1 MQSRQFCV
9 GQRSGCEVAV
19 HAVKQTYN
27 EEVTE
32 GVILL
37 SMQGMPL
44 TGENEENTSP
54 EDNKASLCH
63 ERY

>member
-1 MQSRQFCV
+1 MQSRQLCV

-19 HAVKQTYN
+19 HALKQTYN
-27 EEVTE
+27 EEATE

-37 SMQGMPL
+37 SLQRMPL

-54 EDNKASLCH
+54 EDI
-63 ERY
+63 